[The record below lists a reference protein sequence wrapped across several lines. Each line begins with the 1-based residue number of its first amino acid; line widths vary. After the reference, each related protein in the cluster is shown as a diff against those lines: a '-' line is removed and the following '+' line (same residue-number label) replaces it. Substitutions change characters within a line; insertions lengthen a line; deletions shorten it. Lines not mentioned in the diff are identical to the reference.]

1 MNHLKAIILK
11 FFMLAIVLLVVLT
24 LFFNVE
30 IMDSI
35 WTALVLTFFAYVLGD
50 LLLFRMAA
58 NRSGQTIR
66 NLIATIG
73 DVVIAFLTIW
83 FMLVALTD
91 ANENLALA
99 SLISAIAI
107 GAGEWVFHL
116 YLDKY
121 VFKGRDP
128 VGDKVD
134 EVSAKAPDI
143 VDHNKL

>member
-1 MNHLKAIILK
+1 MK
-11 FFMLAIVLLVVLT
+11 FVMLAVVLLVVLT
-24 LFFNVE
+24 LFFDVPY
-30 IMDSI
+30 MDSI

-66 NLIATIG
+66 NMIATVG
-73 DVVIAFLTIW
+73 DIVIAFLTIW

-99 SLISAIAI
+99 SLISALVI
-107 GAGEWVFHL
+107 GAGEWFFHL
-116 YLDKY
+116 YLDKS

-143 VDHNKL
+143 VNHNKL